1 MNVCDLN
8 TGLDQLT
15 RAISELNDQW
25 TRTKAVWNDPV
36 GQQFDQTHL
45 APLPARLKLLVT
57 AIHELRASVSQA
69 QRELDDPADSEAANQ
84 L

>member
-15 RAISELNDQW
+15 RAMADLDECW
-25 TRTKAVWNDPV
+25 KTTAEVWRDAA
-36 GQQFDQTHL
+36 GQQFAEVSLT
-45 APLPARLKLLVT
+45 PLPARIKLLVT
-57 AIHELRASVSQA
+57 AIHELRASITQA
-69 QRELDDPADSEAANQ
+69 QRELDDRPDGESGQ